1 MNDKKKFGEF
11 ITQKRKLAG
20 LTQKSFA
27 EKIFVTESAVS
38 KWERGISFPDITLI
52 RDICETLGINEH
64 ELLTA
69 SEDLESRNTERIARK
84 YVKMIERYKLTLF
97 FLYGVSLLICLICNL
112 VIMHTLS
119 WFFIV
124 LTSELVAFSLTLLP
138 VLLKKNRGLI
148 TLAIFFGTT
157 ILLLLTCNIYSHG
170 DWFLVAFTSTLFGMT
185 VVFLPFVLDR
195 IGLFEFVSN
204 NKALICFIVDTI
216 LLFLLLFVCDQYT
229 NGGWFL
235 TRAVPISLFCLIVP
249 WSMMFIIR
257 YARMNGF
264 LKTSACIA
272 VMTIFTFFMNGIM
285 DTILGGRAL
294 AFGFRFDFSKWNDDY
309 ISENINMIIFLW
321 LILMSVI
328 FVIAGIVK
336 SLHNS
341 GENQPQSNR

>member
-1 MNDKKKFGEF
+1 MNDKKTFGEF
-11 ITQKRKLAG
+11 ITQKRKEAG

-27 EKIFVTESAVS
+27 EKIFVTESAIS

-69 SEDLESRNTERIARK
+69 SEDLEGRNIERIARK

-97 FLYGVSLLICLICNL
+97 FLYGISLAVCLVCNL
-112 VIMHTLS
+112 AITHTLS

-138 VLLKKNRGLI
+138 VLLKKNRELI
-148 TLAIFFGTT
+148 TLAVFFGTT

-170 DWFLVAFTSTLFGMT
+170 DWFLVAFASTLFGMT
-185 VVFLPFVLDR
+185 VVFLPFVLER
-195 IGLFEFVSN
+195 IVLLEFVSN

-216 LLFLLLFVCDQYT
+216 LLFLLLLVCDLYT
-229 NGGWFL
+229 NGGGLL

-257 YARMNGF
+257 YTGMNGF

-272 VMTIFTFFMNGIM
+272 IMAAFTFFENGILN
-285 DTILGGRAL
+285 TILGEGVF
-294 AFGFRFDFSKWNDDY
+294 AFGFRFDFSKWNNDY

-341 GENQPQSNR
+341 VEIQKQK

>member
-69 SEDLESRNTERIARK
+69 SEDLESRNTERLARR
-84 YVKMIERYKLTLF
+84 YVKMIERYKFTLL
-97 FLYGVSLLICLICNL
+97 FLYGISLPICLICNL
-112 VIMHTLS
+112 AIMHTLS

-148 TLAIFFGTT
+148 TLAIFFVTT

-170 DWFLVAFTSTLFGMT
+170 NWFLVAFASTIFGMT

-195 IGLFEFVSN
+195 IGLPEFVSN
-204 NKALICFIVDTI
+204 NKALVCFIVDTI
-216 LLFLLLFVCDQYT
+216 LLFLLLLVCDLYT
-229 NGGWFL
+229 NGGWFF
-235 TRAVPISLFCLIVP
+235 TRAVPISLFSLIVP

-257 YARMNGF
+257 YTGMNGF

-272 VMTIFTFFMNGIM
+272 VMAAFTFFENGIINK
-285 DTILGGRAL
+285 ILGEGAL
-294 AFGFRFDFSKWNDDY
+294 AFGFRFDFSKWNNDY
-309 ISENINMIIFLW
+309 VSDNINMIIFLW
-321 LILMSVI
+321 LILLSVI
-328 FVIAGIVK
+328 FAIAGIVK
-336 SLHNS
+336 SLRNV
-341 GENQPQSNR
+341 GEIEKQE

>member
-11 ITQKRKLAG
+11 ITQKRKEAG

-38 KWERGISFPDITLI
+38 KWERGISFPDISLI

-69 SEDLESRNTERIARK
+69 SEDLESRNTERLARK
-84 YVKMIERYKLTLF
+84 YVKMVERYKFTLI
-97 FLYGVSLLICLICNL
+97 FLYGISLVASLICNL
-112 VIMHTLS
+112 AISHTLS

-138 VLLKKNRGLI
+138 ILLTKNRGII
-148 TLAIFFGTT
+148 TLASFFSTT
-157 ILLLLTCNIYSHG
+157 ILLLLTCDIYTHG
-170 DWFLVAFTSTLFGMT
+170 DWFFVASASTLFGMT
-185 VVFLPFVLDR
+185 LVFLPFVLER
-195 IGLFEFVSN
+195 IGLPEFASN

-216 LLFLLLFVCDQYT
+216 LLFLLLFVCDLFI

-235 TRAVPISLFCLIVP
+235 TIAVPIAFFSLILP

-257 YARMNGF
+257 YTGMNGF
-264 LKTSACIA
+264 LKTAASIA
-272 VMTIFTFFMNGIM
+272 VMAIFIFFENGIINA
-285 DTILGGRAL
+285 ILGEESFAL
-294 AFGFRFDFSKWNDDY
+294 GFQFDFSQWNNQY
-309 ISENINMIIFLW
+309 ISENINMILFLW

-328 FVIAGIVK
+328 FAIAGIVK
-336 SLHNS
+336 SLR
-341 GENQPQSNR
+341 GVKEIQEQ